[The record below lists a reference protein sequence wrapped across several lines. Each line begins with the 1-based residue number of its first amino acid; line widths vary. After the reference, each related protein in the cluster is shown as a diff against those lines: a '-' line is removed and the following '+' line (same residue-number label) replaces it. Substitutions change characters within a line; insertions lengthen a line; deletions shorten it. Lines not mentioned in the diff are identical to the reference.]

1 MLCCTWVPAFRRNV
15 LPHYEGGDVHHRN
28 EILIKFYQNV
38 YMTQYDILTS
48 NYVKLVYLVILYGIT
63 AEKCTV
69 CIIYSSAQE
78 LVQLRV
84 KVDRTLPTKGMKEF
98 QPCNSWLEKK
108 QIQTA
113 LEERKNHLEEERVE
127 RL

>member
-1 MLCCTWVPAFRRNV
+1 
-15 LPHYEGGDVHHRN
+15 
-28 EILIKFYQNV
+28 
-38 YMTQYDILTS
+38 MTQYDILTS

>member
-1 MLCCTWVPAFRRNV
+1 
-15 LPHYEGGDVHHRN
+15 
-28 EILIKFYQNV
+28 
-38 YMTQYDILTS
+38 
-48 NYVKLVYLVILYGIT
+48 VILYGVIT
-63 AEKCTV
+63 AEKGTV

-113 LEERKNHLEEERVE
+113 LDERKNLLEEERVE